1 MFAWTMIVAALML
14 AIKQATNAKLVS
26 QASEPGTGAASQG
39 DYCCI
44 RKDRSSSCL
53 TLTMLSFERRRRR
66 VELGPKALS
75 RSRHSRSSST
85 PWKGKEDAR
94 LLLTRLNMH
103 AGNFAADVV
112 EIFG

>member
-1 MFAWTMIVAALML
+1 
-14 AIKQATNAKLVS
+14 S
-26 QASEPGTGAASQG
+26 QASGPGTGAASQG

-75 RSRHSRSSST
+75 HSRHSRSSST

-94 LLLTRLNMH
+94 LLLTRLNRVLTSCNRPCRYMT
-103 AGNFAADVV
+103 AQRRYFRYCR
-112 EIFG
+112 IT